1 MERRKFV
8 AGAGLTLAALALN
21 KFTSF
26 ASMKDF
32 AAAYNIKMINDKMGV
47 FTEQGGTILF
57 LLSEKGLIVVDSQY
71 PDPAKHLIEEL
82 KKKSNKPFDLLI
94 NTHHHGDHTSGN
106 IVFKGLVNG
115 VVAHKNSL
123 ANQKRVAEEAAK
135 AGKPGVE
142 QYYPTLTFEKD
153 WKYKNGKDSIKAYYF
168 GAGHTDGDAMIHFP
182 HHKIVHMGD
191 LVFNRRFPYIDK
203 TAGADIK
210 SWIKVLD
217 KAMDKF
223 GNDTTY
229 VWGHALDPEKII
241 GTKEDVKAFQNYLQ
255 KLLDFVGG
263 EIKAG
268 KSKDEIMKAT
278 FIPGAEEWKGEG
290 ISRSLDAAY
299 QELS

>member
-1 MERRKFV
+1 MERRKFLMSS
-8 AGAGLTLAALALN
+8 GFTLAALALN

-82 KKKSNKPFDLLI
+82 KKKSDKPFDLLI
-94 NTHHHGDHTSGN
+94 NTHHHGDHTGGN
-106 IVFKGLVNG
+106 IAFKGLVNG

-123 ANQKRVAEEAAK
+123 ANQKRVAEAATS
-135 AGKPGVE
+135 AGKKNAE
-142 QYYPTLTFEKD
+142 QYYPTLTFDKK
-153 WKYKNGKDSIKAYYF
+153 WKYKNGDDTIKAYYF
-168 GAGHTDGDAMIHFP
+168 GAGHTNGDAMIYFP
-182 HHKIVHMGD
+182 DHKVVHMGD

-203 TAGADIK
+203 TSGADIK

-217 KAMDKF
+217 KAMSTF
-223 GNDTTY
+223 GSDTTY
-229 VWGHALDPEKII
+229 VFGHALDPEKIV
-241 GTKEDVKAFQNYLQ
+241 GTIADLKAFQNYL
-255 KLLDFVGG
+255 KRLLDYVSG

-268 KSKDEIMKAT
+268 KSKEEIMKAT
-278 FIPGAEEWKGEG
+278 FIPGAEEWKGDG

>member
-1 MERRKFV
+1 MSSGF
-8 AGAGLTLAALALN
+8 TLAALALN

-82 KKKSNKPFDLLI
+82 KKKSDKPFDLLI
-94 NTHHHGDHTSGN
+94 NTHHHGDHTGGN
-106 IVFKGLVNG
+106 IAFKGLVNG

-123 ANQKRVAEEAAK
+123 ANQKRVAEAATS
-135 AGKPGVE
+135 AGKKNAE
-142 QYYPTLTFEKD
+142 QYYPTLTFDKK
-153 WKYKNGKDSIKAYYF
+153 WKYKNGDDTIKAYYF
-168 GAGHTDGDAMIHFP
+168 GAGHTNGDAMIYFP
-182 HHKIVHMGD
+182 DHKVVHMGD

-203 TAGADIK
+203 TSGADIK

-217 KAMDKF
+217 KAMSTF
-223 GNDTTY
+223 GSDTTY
-229 VWGHALDPEKII
+229 VFGHALDPEKIV
-241 GTKEDVKAFQNYLQ
+241 GTIADLKAFQNYL
-255 KLLDFVGG
+255 KRLLDYVSG

-268 KSKDEIMKAT
+268 KSKEEIMKAT
-278 FIPGAEEWKGEG
+278 FIPGAEEWKGDG

>member
-1 MERRKFV
+1 MERRKFLM
-8 AGAGLTLAALALN
+8 GSGLTIAALALN

-57 LLSEKGLIVVDSQY
+57 LLSDKGLIVVDSQY
-71 PDPAKHLIEEL
+71 PDPAKHLVAEL
-82 KKKSNKPFDLLI
+82 KKKSDKPFDLLI

-106 IVFKGLVNG
+106 IVFKGLVNE

-123 ANQKRVAEEAAK
+123 KNQKKVAADAAA
-135 AGKPGVE
+135 AGKTIVE
-142 QYYPTLTFEKD
+142 QYYPTSTFEKD
-153 WKYKNGKDSIKAYYF
+153 WNYKIGKDSIKAYYF

-182 HHKIVHMGD
+182 EHKVVHMGD

-203 TAGADIK
+203 TAGADIH

-217 KAMDKF
+217 KAMATF
-223 GNDTTY
+223 GKDTTY
-229 VWGHALDPEKII
+229 VFGHALDPEEIVGNI
-241 GTKEDVKAFQNYLQ
+241 DDLKAYQNYLQ
-255 KLLDFVGG
+255 KLLVFVAS
-263 EIKAG
+263 EMKAG
-268 KSKDEIMKAT
+268 KSKEEIMKAT